1 MKLEFIP
8 KFIMLIAGAVVSVI
22 TIAKNYEPI
31 YSLELLFGTLVIFYL
46 LGLIVKW
53 IVQKTLANSAPV
65 QQMSVNQKSKVTEVP
80 ERKAEEEE
88 KISEQENAAED

>member
-22 TIAKNYEPI
+22 TIAKNYEPV

-80 ERKAEEEE
+80 ERKEE
-88 KISEQENAAED
+88 KMSEQENAAEE

>member
-22 TIAKNYEPI
+22 TIAKNYEPV

-65 QQMSVNQKSKVTEVP
+65 QQMSVNQKSKVTEIP
-80 ERKAEEEE
+80 ERKEE
-88 KISEQENAAED
+88 KMSEQENAAEE